1 MRQPAADL
9 MLLTTVTLWG
19 LNFTASKYV
28 ITHGFSPLAYAS
40 PRYAIA
46 ACAFVLLTLLL
57 ERSLRMG
64 RRDVAVLGGMA
75 VVLFLNQVGF
85 IYAIHFTTAS
95 TVALIF
101 GTLPVFTVLLAA
113 VSGVERLTTQLV
125 LAASVSIAGVALVI
139 AGAGGAFSTN
149 LKGDALAL
157 LAVVTWAVYTV
168 AVAPLMTR
176 HSPFRISAYVLTM
189 AAILLTLA
197 GSRQLAHEHYPA
209 EWKVWATFAFAVAG
223 ALVVTNVLWFTAIDR
238 VGPSRASMFANLQ
251 FVLAAIFGVIL
262 LSETVTPLQLVG
274 GVTIGAAILLSRVQ
288 RTRTPAPQPVE

>member
-1 MRQPAADL
+1 

-75 VVLFLNQVGF
+75 VALFLNQLGF
-85 IYAIHFTTAS
+85 IYALHFTTAS

-101 GTLPVFTVLLAA
+101 GTLPVFTVLIAA
-113 VSGVERLTTQLV
+113 VSGVERVNAQIV
-125 LAASVSIAGVALVI
+125 LAGSVSIAGVALVI
-139 AGAGGAFSTN
+139 AGAGGTLSTN

-168 AVAPLMTR
+168 TIAPLMTR
-176 HSPFRISAYVLTM
+176 HSPFRLSAYGLTM
-189 AAILLTLA
+189 AAILLTLV
-197 GSRQLAHEHYPA
+197 GSRQLAHEHYPG
-209 EWKVWATFAFAVAG
+209 EWKVWAVFAFAVAG
-223 ALVVTNVLWFTAIDR
+223 PLVVTNVLWFTAIDR

-251 FVLAAIFGVIL
+251 FFLAAVFGVIL
-262 LSETVTPLQLVG
+262 LSETITPLQVAG
-274 GVTIGAAILLSRVQ
+274 GVTIGAAILLSRLP
-288 RTRTPAPQPVE
+288 RAGTPAPQPVE